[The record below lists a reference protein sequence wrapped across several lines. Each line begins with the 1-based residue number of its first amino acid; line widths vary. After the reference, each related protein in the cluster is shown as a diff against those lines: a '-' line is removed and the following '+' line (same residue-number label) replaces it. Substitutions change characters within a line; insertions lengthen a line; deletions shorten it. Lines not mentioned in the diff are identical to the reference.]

1 MLALYH
7 LPYDSGAVPQH
18 LWEPGLLSGL
28 FAFIV
33 AVGLTGGL
41 TFGLITL
48 NGGFDKA
55 FAGVKMPK
63 LPSLPG
69 Q

>member
-1 MLALYH
+1 M
-7 LPYDSGAVPQH
+7 SG
-18 LWEPGLLSGL
+18 GGG
-28 FAFIV
+28 AFIV

-41 TFGLITL
+41 TFGLITM

-55 FAGVKMPK
+55 FAGIKMPK
-63 LPSLPG
+63 MPSLPG